1 MKIIKYIIVLVT
13 LMVII
18 GCSFK
23 GNKENG
29 VIGDVGNKIPQHWRD
44 DGIFSSYYSVAYN
57 KLKLMSIDE
66 KIGQILL
73 VRLPATD
80 VEAVINKYKVGGFV
94 FYKKDIDGH
103 DKQSL
108 NKLILSYNN
117 QSKIPLLVAVD
128 EEGGRVV
135 RLSCNKKIRLEA
147 FQSPQNIFEK
157 YGFKGIEDTTKE
169 MCELLGEIGFNI
181 NLAPVADISTNPDD
195 FIYSR
200 SFGKSAEETAEFINY
215 VISNSCKSKVSFV
228 IKHFPGYGNN
238 EDTHFGLVV
247 DKRGL
252 EEILQKDMI
261 PFVKGVKAGA
271 DSIMVSHNIVA
282 AIDKNN
288 PASLSKQVHEFAR
301 EKLGFTGILMTDNID
316 MEAIRR
322 YTSNT
327 GIVEAVLAGND
338 IVMISDYK
346 KCTEELRQAIKTG
359 VISEDALDYMV
370 FKVLAWKHYKGML

>member
-1 MKIIKYIIVLVT
+1 MLNV
-13 LMVII
+13 
-18 GCSFK
+18 GCSFNGDK
-23 GNKENG
+23 GNSVVSNIE
-29 VIGDVGNKIPQHWRD
+29 NKIPIHWED
-44 DGIFSSYYSVAYN
+44 DGIFHNHYSAAYN
-57 KLKLMSIDE
+57 KLKMMSIDE

-80 VEAVINKYKVGGFV
+80 VEGVIKKYKVGGFV

-117 QSKIPLLVAVD
+117 QSKIPLLIAVD

-147 FQSPQNIFEK
+147 FQSPQNIFEQ

-169 MCELLGEIGFNI
+169 MCELLGGIGFNI
-181 NLAPVADISTNPDD
+181 NLAPVADISTNPND

-200 SFGKSAEETAEFINY
+200 SFGKSAEETAEFIHC

-228 IKHFPGYGNN
+228 VKHFPGYGNN

-247 DKRGL
+247 DNRRL

-261 PFVKGVKAGA
+261 PFVEGVKAGA
-271 DSIMVSHNIVA
+271 DSIMVSHNIVT

-288 PASLSKQVHEFAR
+288 PASLSKQVHNFAR

-346 KCTEELRQAIKTG
+346 KCTEELRQAIKSG
-359 VISEDALDYMV
+359 AISEDTLDYMV
-370 FKVLAWKHYKGML
+370 FKVLAWKYYKGIL

>member
-1 MKIIKYIIVLVT
+1 MKLIKYIIVLVI
-13 LMVII
+13 LIVNV
-18 GCSFK
+18 GCSFN
-23 GNKENG
+23 GNKEN
-29 VIGDVGNKIPQHWRD
+29 DVVSDIGNKIPLHWRD
-44 DGIFSSYYSVAYN
+44 DGIFSNYYSVAYN

-73 VRLPATD
+73 VRLPATN

-135 RLSCNKKIRLEA
+135 RLSCNKKIRSEA
-147 FQSPQNIFEK
+147 FQSPQNIFLK

-181 NLAPVADISTNPDD
+181 NLAPVADISTNPSD

-200 SFGKSAEETAEFINY
+200 SFGKSAEETANFINC
-215 VISNSCKSKVSFV
+215 VISSSCKSKVSFV

-282 AIDKNN
+282 AIDKDN

-346 KCTEELRQAIKTG
+346 KCTEELRQAIKSG
-359 VISEDALDYMV
+359 VISEDTLDYMV